1 MLISLS
7 LLLLLRLTLSRSVEA
22 HLNAIAHFII
32 MFAPQGTSKTRY
44 LGVHLRNFIFS
55 VLHVRDFQKIPTKDL
70 YGASDVTL

>member
-1 MLISLS
+1 MA
-7 LLLLLRLTLSRSVEA
+7 T
-22 HLNAIAHFII
+22 
-32 MFAPQGTSKTRY
+32 QGTCKIRY